1 MQSLMP
7 LLQSFPQPIQPAVS
21 MVMLQAL
28 QSAAAAHKTGTYM
41 TTAATTTTSTK
52 TSTAAA
58 TMASTTVETAT
69 AAAAAA
75 QATPSPAPAASATA
89 HLQPSIAHDQLADK
103 DAGVKTEEEMQVFMA
118 TEDIA
123 SLDDVIRCT
132 CGFDK
137 DDGFTIQYEQCRV
150 WQHAICVNVDRRKSP
165 RNICVKNANHVGL
178 T

>member
-1 MQSLMP
+1 MP
-7 LLQSFPQPIQPAVS
+7 LAILPAVYPTGGIHGD
-21 MVMLQAL
+21 
-28 QSAAAAHKTGTYM
+28 AASIAVSHSCSQTGMYM
-41 TTAATTTTSTK
+41 TTAATTTTT
-52 TSTAAA
+52 TTTAAT

-75 QATPSPAPAASATA
+75 TQATPSPAPAASATA